1 VEVAREEGV
10 RGPVAGAWRFASHV
24 ARARRAAR
32 ELRRETADLSSL
44 EEAVALAERF
54 ESDGIRI
61 RPGQERSEILRLLEI
76 VRVERPKV
84 VLEIGTKFGGSLY
97 LLARAAPSDALLV
110 SIDIPHG
117 YHVSLGVLYR
127 SFAHGRQRVRLV
139 RADSHDAA
147 TLRRVKTILRRRQVD
162 LLHIDGDHTAE
173 GVRADYAMYGPLVR
187 SGGLIAFH
195 DLVLPG
201 VAALWEELEGE
212 KTEIVADPNQRT
224 CGFGLLRRT

>member
-1 VEVAREEGV
+1 M
-10 RGPVAGAWRFASHV
+10 
-24 ARARRAAR
+24 
-32 ELRRETADLSSL
+32 
-44 EEAVALAERF
+44 
-54 ESDGIRI
+54 
-61 RPGQERSEILRLLEI
+61 
-76 VRVERPKV
+76 
-84 VLEIGTKFGGSLY
+84 
-97 LLARAAPSDALLV
+97 
-110 SIDIPHG
+110 
-117 YHVSLGVLYR
+117 
-127 SFAHGRQRVRLV
+127 
-139 RADSHDAA
+139 
-147 TLRRVKTILRRRQVD
+147 KTILRRRQVD